1 MDRLPH
7 LSPAAGASPAVA
19 ARLGA
24 ALRQTLSLAFL
35 GLGLLSCDGGA
46 EAPPTAAKPP
56 SRVDGVAAA
65 PPAKADIAG
74 FCEARPAAGAR
85 PKLSLP
91 ALDGSLE
98 APPLT
103 GRWTWVNV
111 WATWC
116 GPCVEEMP
124 RLIGWPDK
132 LKNDGVDV
140 QLVFMSTDLE
150 PAQLAAFAKR
160 NSWAPPTLRMA
171 DGSAA
176 PAWVESLNLGLAPV
190 LPLHLFVN
198 PEGEV
203 VCARAG
209 TVQSDAYGTVK
220 ALLKGEA
227 G

>member
-7 LSPAAGASPAVA
+7 LSPSAPPARFPSP
-19 ARLGA
+19 RLACLCACG
-24 ALRQTLSLAFL
+24 L
-35 GLGLLSCDGGA
+35 GLGLLSCDGGSS
-46 EAPPTAAKPP
+46 APPTPPP
-56 SRVDGVAAA
+56 SRVDVVAAA
-65 PPAKADIAG
+65 PQAKADIAG
-74 FCEARPAAGAR
+74 FCEARPAPGTG
-85 PKLSLP
+85 PTLSLP
-91 ALDGSLE
+91 DLDGRLE
-98 APPLT
+98 APALT

-132 LKNDGVDV
+132 LKKDGVDV
-140 QLVFMSTDLE
+140 QLLFLSTDVELT
-150 PAQLAAFAKR
+150 QLTAFAKR
-160 NSWAPPTLRMA
+160 KAWAPPTLRMA

-198 PEGEV
+198 PQGEV

-209 TVQSDAYGTVK
+209 SVQSDAYGTVK
-220 ALLKGEA
+220 ALLQGET

>member
-7 LSPAAGASPAVA
+7 LSPSVAPA
-19 ARLGA
+19 ARAPSGL
-24 ALRQTLSLAFL
+24 ALRAAC
-35 GLGLLSCDGGA
+35 GLGLTLLSCAGGGG
-46 EAPPTAAKPP
+46 APPTPAP
-56 SRVDGVAAA
+56 SRVDVVAAA
-65 PPAKADIAG
+65 PQAKADIAG

-85 PKLSLP
+85 PTLALP
-91 ALDGSLE
+91 ALDGSLA

-103 GRWTWVNV
+103 GKWTWVNV

-132 LKNDGVDV
+132 LKNDGLDV

-160 NSWAPPTLRMA
+160 NAWAPPTLRMA

-198 PEGEV
+198 PQGEV

-209 TVQSDAYGTVK
+209 SVQSDAYGTVK

>member
-7 LSPAAGASPAVA
+7 LSPWAPPARA
-19 ARLGA
+19 RSTGSARLA
-24 ALRQTLSLAFL
+24 VC
-35 GLGLLSCDGGA
+35 GLGLLLLACDGGA
-46 EAPPTAAKPP
+46 GAPPTPPP
-56 SRVDGVAAA
+56 SRVDVVAAA
-65 PPAKADIAG
+65 PQAKADIAG
-74 FCEARPAAGAR
+74 FCEARPAPGTG

-98 APPLT
+98 APSLT

-132 LKNDGVDV
+132 LKQDGLDV
-140 QLVFMSTDLE
+140 QLLFLSTDIE
-150 PAQLAAFAKR
+150 PSQLTAFAKR
-160 NSWAPPTLRMA
+160 NAWAPPTLRMA

-176 PAWVESLNLGLAPV
+176 PAWVESLDLGLAPV

-198 PEGEV
+198 PQGEV

-209 TVQSDAYGTVK
+209 SVQSDAYGTVK
-220 ALLKGEA
+220 ALLQGET

>member
-7 LSPAAGASPAVA
+7 LSALLRLALCALAPAA
-19 ARLGA
+19 
-24 ALRQTLSLAFL
+24 
-35 GLGLLSCDGGA
+35 CDGGGD
-46 EAPPTAAKPP
+46 APPAPAP
-56 SRVDGVAAA
+56 SRVDVVAAA
-65 PPAKADIAG
+65 PAAKADIAG
-74 FCEARPAAGAR
+74 FCEARPAPGAR
-85 PKLSLP
+85 PTLSLP
-91 ALDGSLE
+91 ALDGRGE

-132 LKNDGVDV
+132 LKNDGLDV
-140 QLVFMSTDLE
+140 QLVFLSTDVELSQLE
-150 PAQLAAFAKR
+150 LFGKR
-160 NSWAPPTLRMA
+160 NAWAPPTLRMA
-171 DGSAA
+171 DGTAA

-198 PEGEV
+198 PQGEV

-209 TVQSDAYGTVK
+209 SVQSDAYGTVK
-220 ALLKGEA
+220 ELIKGEA